1 MQSRAVQVIPVEF
14 PGQETENATS
24 HDHTHRD
31 VRKRGVEGM
40 GEANRFQ
47 EGEKR
52 CSHGAPPCVGIKRDC
67 FFVKKEDFIDHLPKL
82 SLNFSKISGK
92 KRLK

>member
-1 MQSRAVQVIPVEF
+1 MCKTIID
-14 PGQETENATS
+14 NA
-24 HDHTHRD
+24 
-31 VRKRGVEGM
+31 
-40 GEANRFQ
+40 
-47 EGEKR
+47 
-52 CSHGAPPCVGIKRDC
+52 IDC